1 LPAALAG
8 EDLRVHYQPIRRLT
22 DGSLRGVEAPVRWN
36 HPRMGF
42 LGPGSFVSLAEECG
56 LIVALGR
63 HVLQLACRQA
73 FAWFGARPDSP
84 FVSVN
89 LASRQLREESLVD
102 DIRQALT
109 DSGLRPQQLQ
119 LEITES
125 AVIGTD
131 PLTSHTLTALSEM
144 GLRLAF
150 DDFGTGYSNLTYL
163 RRLPLDELKLDGSFL
178 RELRCDG
185 EANSIDVRLVSSIIS
200 MAHILDLTV
209 TAEGVETQAQVT
221 DCCP

>member
-1 LPAALAG
+1 
-8 EDLRVHYQPIRRLT
+8 
-22 DGSLRGVEAPVRWN
+22 
-36 HPRMGF
+36 
-42 LGPGSFVSLAEECG
+42 
-56 LIVALGR
+56 
-63 HVLQLACRQA
+63 VLQRACRQA

-102 DIRQALT
+102 DIREALT

-131 PLTSHTLTALSEM
+131 PLTSHTLTALSDM
-144 GLRLAF
+144 GLRLAI
-150 DDFGTGYSNLTYL
+150 DDFGTGYSNFTYL

-185 EANSIDVRLVSSIIS
+185 EVNPVDVRLVSSIIS
-200 MAHILDLTV
+200 MAHILELTV
-209 TAEGVETQAQVT
+209 TAEGVETQAQVDRLLSMSCDAGQGT
-221 DCCP
+221 HLGAPADPAAMSRLLRRD